1 MGLVCFALPW
11 FLAVLKDIHKATTT
25 LFLPHLFICLFIYVL
40 ICLLCVYYVGTHVGA
55 HDTQCLCGNQRT
67 AGVSVSHFSLWVL
80 GIVFEWPDTA
90 ASALP
95 TGPSH
100 QPLVSLGIK
109 AKNEA

>member
-1 MGLVCFALPW
+1 M
-11 FLAVLKDIHKATTT
+11 
-25 LFLPHLFICLFIYVL
+25 
-40 ICLLCVYYVGTHVGA
+40 GA

-67 AGVSVSHFSLWVL
+67 TGVSVSHFTLWVL

-109 AKNEA
+109 AKNEALEGPSASLRADYPRGHPRFET

>member
-1 MGLVCFALPW
+1 M
-11 FLAVLKDIHKATTT
+11 
-25 LFLPHLFICLFIYVL
+25 
-40 ICLLCVYYVGTHVGA
+40 GA

-67 AGVSVSHFSLWVL
+67 AGVSVSHFTLWVFR
-80 GIVFEWPDTA
+80 IVFEWPDTA